1 MIFFSPIELQCFP
14 FLKQQQSQYR
24 KKLFEASHCLRSM
37 MFGQDRYRRRYW
49 ILPQCGGI
57 FVEGMESGE
66 GKKHKGIM
74 SHEGVLC
81 QDIYCLSL

>member
-1 MIFFSPIELQCFP
+1 MVTIDFFPPLNYNALFSI
-14 FLKQQQSQYR
+14 QQQSQYR
-24 KKLFEASHCLRSM
+24 KKLFEASHSLRSM

-66 GKKHKGIM
+66 GKKHETVILEMVIPEFSTG
-74 SHEGVLC
+74 
-81 QDIYCLSL
+81 

>member
-1 MIFFSPIELQCFP
+1 
-14 FLKQQQSQYR
+14 
-24 KKLFEASHCLRSM
+24 M

-66 GKKHKGIM
+66 GKTQNDVIAECAMARHAA
-74 SHEGVLC
+74 SP
-81 QDIYCLSL
+81 

>member
-1 MIFFSPIELQCFP
+1 
-14 FLKQQQSQYR
+14 
-24 KKLFEASHCLRSM
+24 M

-66 GKKHKGIM
+66 GKSYKGVVA
-74 SHEGVLC
+74 HRCTQG
-81 QDIYCLSL
+81 QDTLPIPGETGFVQQGLSPQSDDLRLLSVELSTLVALWYLWW

>member
-1 MIFFSPIELQCFP
+1 
-14 FLKQQQSQYR
+14 
-24 KKLFEASHCLRSM
+24 M

-66 GKKHKGIM
+66 GKKQKGIT
-74 SHEGVLC
+74 SHQDVLC
-81 QDIYCLSL
+81 QDILPISVGDDFVQQGL

>member
-1 MIFFSPIELQCFP
+1 MPEQIITMHFFTT
-14 FLKQQQSQYR
+14 KQQQNQYR
-24 KKLFEASHCLRSM
+24 RKLFEASHSLRSM

-66 GKKHKGIM
+66 GNEVVIG
-74 SHEGVLC
+74 
-81 QDIYCLSL
+81 